1 MISDPRD
8 ALIYVVLADTAIL
21 VVIIVCFWTGVF
33 VARRLKYPL
42 GYGLGALGFVR
53 PRIGYR
59 TGVLLGS
66 SVGLGALFLSFL
78 LIPLN
83 TLVLEELGYTVRSN
97 TQEPLLQG
105 IQDWIGESPGTAILA
120 AISVVVLFGPAAE
133 EIIFRGVLFGS
144 LYKLGTSLSN
154 ELRGNGKGAGK
165 LGERI
170 SFAFAALVS
179 STSFAL
185 LHLEPVFLATLF
197 VLAIIL
203 CALYRWT
210 GSLFTSFVAHATFNS
225 FTVLAIILAGLGVLP
240 EQV

>member
-1 MISDPRD
+1 MVSDPRD
-8 ALIYVVLADTAIL
+8 ALLYVVLADTAIL
-21 VVIIVCFWTGVF
+21 GVIIVCFWVGIF
-33 VARRLKYPL
+33 LARRLGHPV

-59 TGVLLGS
+59 TGVWLGS
-66 SVGLGALFLSFL
+66 AVGLGALFLSFL
-78 LIPLN
+78 LIPLS
-83 TLVLEELGYTVRSN
+83 TLVFEKLGYSVRSN

-105 IQDWIGESPGTAILA
+105 IQDWVGESPGTAILA
-120 AISVVVLFGPAAE
+120 TISVVVLFGPAAE

-144 LYKLGTSLSN
+144 LYKLGTALSS
-154 ELRGNGKGAGK
+154 ELWGHGKGAGK

-179 STSFAL
+179 SASFAL
-185 LHLEPVFLATLF
+185 LHLEPLFLATLF

-203 CALYRWT
+203 CVLYQWT

-225 FTVLAIILAGLGVLP
+225 FAVLTIILTGLEVLP
-240 EQV
+240 AQV